1 MKQAFFFFKE
11 KNYISR
17 MLTWVE
23 AGRACL
29 LYIFRTVNNMLSTEN
44 QIIKGIGNG
53 ILTNTR

>member
-1 MKQAFFFFKE
+1 
-11 KNYISR
+11 

-53 ILTNTR
+53 IPTNTR